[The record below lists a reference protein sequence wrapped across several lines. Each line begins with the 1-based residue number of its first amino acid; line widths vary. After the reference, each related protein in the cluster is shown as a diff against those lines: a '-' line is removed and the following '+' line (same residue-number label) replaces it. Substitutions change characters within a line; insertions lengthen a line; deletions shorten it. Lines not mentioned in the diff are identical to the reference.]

1 MRKNYGY
8 QLERGLREIINAI
21 FYLQRSGCQ
30 WEMLP
35 HDFPPHS
42 TVYAYFRKW
51 QRWGI
56 WAGIHNELRHKVR
69 EKAGKLPEPSAVSID
84 SQSVKT
90 TEKRGEVYGFDGGK
104 KVKGRKRHL
113 IVDTL
118 GLVIAIII
126 TEGNTSERLGAVIAL
141 SEVLEKLDRLEVIW
155 VDQGYR
161 GENFER
167 VVKQLCNAQVEV
179 MGQPKGKFG
188 IHPKRWVVERTF
200 GWLNR
205 YRRLSKDFETHI
217 ENSESMIYG
226 AMIRLMLKRLAA

>member
-1 MRKNYGY
+1 VYTVGA
-8 QLERGLREIINAI
+8 EI
-21 FYLQRSGCQ
+21 
-30 WEMLP
+30 
-35 HDFPPHS
+35 HD
-42 TVYAYFRKW
+42 
-51 QRWGI
+51 Q
-56 WAGIHNELRHKVR
+56 LRHKVR
-69 EKAGKLPEPSAVSID
+69 EQAGQLPEPSAVSID

-104 KVKGRKRHL
+104 RVKGRKRHL

-118 GLVIAIII
+118 GLVIAIVV
-126 TEGNTSERLGAVIAL
+126 TEGNTAERLGAVVAL
-141 SEVLEKLDRLEVIW
+141 SEAIEKLDRLEVIW

-161 GENFER
+161 GENVAR
-167 VVKQLCNAQVEV
+167 VVQQLCDARVEV
-179 MGQPKGKFG
+179 MGQPTGQFE

-217 ENSESMIYG
+217 ENSEAMVHG